1 MEELINK
8 LYYILNNPLVTPWD
22 LVENVKL
29 DNYDNLHIAK
39 GEQGITATIECRSDE
54 GSTVEYVYYFDQQDH
69 LMSLVLRD
77 GYSDEIVFDRTKEIE
92 TAKSLIA
99 RQKKISTKAVAI

>member
-1 MEELINK
+1 MDKLISK

-39 GEQGITATIECRSDE
+39 GEKGIIATIECVNDG
-54 GSTVEYVYYFDQQDH
+54 GSTVEYVYYFDHQDH
-69 LMSLVLRD
+69 LLSLVLRE
-77 GYSDEIVFDRTKEIE
+77 GHLEEIVFDRSKEIE
-92 TAKSLIA
+92 TAKTLIA
-99 RQKKISTKAVAI
+99 QEKKISSKVAAM